1 MQQRN
6 SLFSV
11 VLAKRRRIKFV
22 WREARLWGT
31 KTSVLKVGIA
41 NAFHLLSILFFP
53 YENFTF
59 FKHNIYLFY
68 TEEEVEDMDTEVAED
83 HKEEKNCKKDE
94 EEMDEGQE
102 EEEEEEEK
110 KEKKSELKILIRLG
124 NFFLMKLNVKRHF
137 QYVLNVNKIIEPKI
151 TF

>member
-22 WREARLWGT
+22 WREARLLGT

-83 HKEEKNCKKDE
+83 HKEEKNCKQDE

-102 EEEEEEEK
+102 EEEEEEEMK
-110 KEKKSELKILIRLG
+110 GKKSELKILIRLG
-124 NFFLMKLNVKRHF
+124 IFFFFNEECQK
-137 QYVLNVNKIIEPKI
+137 
-151 TF
+151 TFSICSKCQ

>member
-1 MQQRN
+1 
-6 SLFSV
+6 
-11 VLAKRRRIKFV
+11 
-22 WREARLWGT
+22 
-31 KTSVLKVGIA
+31 
-41 NAFHLLSILFFP
+41 
-53 YENFTF
+53 
-59 FKHNIYLFY
+59 
-68 TEEEVEDMDTEVAED
+68 MDTEVAED
-83 HKEEKNCKKDE
+83 HKEEKNCKKDG

>member
-1 MQQRN
+1 MKILH
-6 SLFSV
+6 S
-11 VLAKRRRIKFV
+11 
-22 WREARLWGT
+22 
-31 KTSVLKVGIA
+31 
-41 NAFHLLSILFFP
+41 SI
-53 YENFTF
+53 

-124 NFFLMKLNVKRHF
+124 NFF
-137 QYVLNVNKIIEPKI
+137 
-151 TF
+151 